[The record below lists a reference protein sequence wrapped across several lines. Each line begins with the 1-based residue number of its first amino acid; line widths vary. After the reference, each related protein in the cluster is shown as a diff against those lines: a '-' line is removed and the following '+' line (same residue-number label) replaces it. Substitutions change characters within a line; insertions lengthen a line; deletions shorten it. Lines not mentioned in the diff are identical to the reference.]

1 MSEKSEKKAI
11 EQLQE
16 SEKLRLLLFAVVRNS
31 GISAMGH
38 YLHKSEQEIT
48 DKTFEAIKGIE
59 KAVNFEEMRAFMNLA
74 TDKENRYDRE

>member
-31 GISAMGH
+31 GISAM
-38 YLHKSEQEIT
+38 
-48 DKTFEAIKGIE
+48 
-59 KAVNFEEMRAFMNLA
+59 
-74 TDKENRYDRE
+74 